1 MYGMQTGGM
10 GAAGG
15 QGGAQTPANKTP
27 NLFLDRE
34 RYLFV
39 TDQSRH
45 LPLAMTL
52 AVDQSHL
59 NEILV
64 ALANS
69 KLRFQ
74 TTQVEFRRQP
84 AGASASANSA
94 VGNGIP
100 QLGMSGSSGSYQ
112 SRENF
117 TGTPAVPAVGGFGLP
132 SAGTATA
139 PPPDNPNLVEL
150 TIYGIASLY
159 ERPPE
164 KPPKEKK

>member
-1 MYGMQTGGM
+1 M

-15 QGGAQTPANKTP
+15 LGGAQASANRTP
-27 NLFLDRE
+27 NLGLDRE

-69 KLRFQ
+69 RLRFQ

-84 AGASASANSA
+84 AGASANSA
-94 VGNGIP
+94 TGGGFP
-100 QLGMSGSSGSYQ
+100 QPGFSGGSPGAFPPGEE
-112 SRENF
+112 SRR
-117 TGTPAVPAVGGFGLP
+117 TPAAPPSGFGQTSP
-132 SAGTATA
+132 SGTAPTA
-139 PPPDNPNLVEL
+139 TTTGPDNPNLVEL

-159 ERPPE
+159 ERPSE
-164 KPPKEKK
+164 KPPEDKK